1 MNGWLLDTNVV
12 SELRKPNCDSYVKS
26 WSERYDAASF
36 FLSRVTLAEIRYG
49 IEQVVEDSPFRIEL
63 EIWLEHRVRPWFA
76 GRILDID
83 EQVILNWRKMVEI
96 GRRQNYTFS
105 QPDLFIAATASV
117 HGLCVVT
124 RNVEDFLKARVPVL
138 NPWTDEA
145 PRSA

>member
-12 SELRKPNCDSYVKS
+12 SELRKPNCHSRVKS
-26 WSERYDAASF
+26 WSERYSSASF

-49 IEQVVEDSPFRIEL
+49 IEQVKEDNPFRTEL
-63 EIWLEHRVRPWFA
+63 EVWLEHRLRPWFA

-83 EQVILNWRKMVEI
+83 EQVILVRRRMIEI

-105 QPDLFIAATASV
+105 QPDLFIAATAIV

-124 RNVEDFLKARVPVL
+124 RHVEDFLYVRVPVL
-138 NPWTDEA
+138 NPWTDPA
-145 PRSA
+145 PRNT